1 MAEEEASAANL
12 VEEVEGG
19 AETDGGGGADAS
31 AFAQDDSED
40 AGEDAG
46 EEDVESVEFD

>member
-1 MAEEEASAANL
+1 MAEEEAKAANL

-19 AETDGGGGADAS
+19 AETDGGAGADAS
-31 AFAQDDSED
+31 ALAQDDGDD

-46 EEDVESVEFD
+46 DEDVESVEFD